1 MNSKNTSPFNALEKI
16 NAAATLV
23 SFFFLPFFVRKFA
36 MADAYFECS
45 TKVCCCQTMDF
56 WSTNG
61 AIVELFTRMVSFLAA
76 RLRKRGDEPERIKGS
91 GLE

>member
-1 MNSKNTSPFNALEKI
+1 MNASTFNALEKI
-16 NAAATLV
+16 NAAATQEYV
-23 SFFFLPFFVRKFA
+23 PCFSFFTFFFVREFA

-76 RLRKRGDEPERIKGS
+76 RLRKRGDE
-91 GLE
+91 LEI

>member
-1 MNSKNTSPFNALEKI
+1 MNTSTFNALEKI
-16 NAAATLV
+16 NAAAILEYV
-23 SFFFLPFFVRKFA
+23 PSFFFTFFFVRKFA

-76 RLRKRGDEPERIKGS
+76 RLRKRGDE
-91 GLE
+91 LEI